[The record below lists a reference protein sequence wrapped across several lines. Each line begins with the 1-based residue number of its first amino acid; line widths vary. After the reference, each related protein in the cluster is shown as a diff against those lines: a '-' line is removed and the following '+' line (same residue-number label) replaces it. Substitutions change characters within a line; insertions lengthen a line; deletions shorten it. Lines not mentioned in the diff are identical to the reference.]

1 MSVWHMQPDIA
12 ASRRQHK
19 QLYQVEGRYLRY
31 VGLVALACLLYY
43 VWFFC
48 SSASAASS

>member
-19 QLYQVEGRYLRY
+19 QLYQVQGRYLRY
-31 VGLVALACLLYY
+31 VGLWRWPACSITSG
-43 VWFFC
+43 FFC
-48 SSASAASS
+48 SSASAANS